1 MKTPSRM
8 SGNSTPPRGISAST
22 TTPPGAPARPSA
34 LTIPNYTP
42 SLANLN
48 SPPRVVRRQLNF
60 VGDPMNE
67 NTGDPLP
74 ANKSKNN
81 KANDPSALKGGKRR
95 RYTKKTKKTKKSKK
109 SRKTS
114 MKRK

>member
-8 SGNSTPPRGISAST
+8 SGNSTPPRGIT
-22 TTPPGAPARPSA
+22 TTTPGAPARPSA
-34 LTIPNYTP
+34 LTIPAYTP
-42 SLANLN
+42 SMANLN
-48 SPPRVVRRQLNF
+48 SPPRIVRQLNF

-74 ANKSKNN
+74 ANRPRPNKNN
-81 KANDPSALKGGKRR
+81 KPNDPTALKGGKRR
-95 RYTKKTKKTKKSKK
+95 RYTKKSKKTKKS
-109 SRKTS
+109 RRAS